1 MIKQII
7 LIVSAFFFCVSSSSG
22 QTASDLVKK
31 YGEPVT
37 NFSVSENIWMTPEYA
52 ADGQVCRM
60 AFYPKRVDSNTSYLG
75 ATLQF
80 NELRDVLNS
89 LIPPEWRG
97 LKKKLNFATT
107 ATGGPAAWTT
117 YPYERVMFTF
127 IASFRKS
134 TESPLLRKGEFKFS
148 VPANLP
154 ADKEESTAPSKD
166 DFSALQTL
174 NTEIVTVE
182 WTDRRCSGK

>member
-7 LIVSAFFFCVSSSSG
+7 LIVSAFFFGISSSSG

-31 YGEPVT
+31 YGKPVT
-37 NFSVSENIWMTPEYA
+37 NFPVSENIWMTPEYA

-60 AFYPKRVDSNTSYLG
+60 SFHPKRVDGNTSYLG

-80 NELRDVLNS
+80 DELRDVLNS
-89 LIPPEWRG
+89 LFPPEVRG
-97 LKKKLNFATT
+97 SKKKLNFGAT

-117 YPYERVMFTF
+117 YPYERVMITF
-127 IASFRKS
+127 IASVGKS
-134 TESPLLRKGEFKFS
+134 AESSPLRKGEFKFS

-154 ADKEESTAPSKD
+154 AEKEESSAPSKD
-166 DFSALQTL
+166 DFSAFQTL
-174 NTEIVTVE
+174 NTEIVTVQ
-182 WTDRRCSGK
+182 WSDRVCSGK